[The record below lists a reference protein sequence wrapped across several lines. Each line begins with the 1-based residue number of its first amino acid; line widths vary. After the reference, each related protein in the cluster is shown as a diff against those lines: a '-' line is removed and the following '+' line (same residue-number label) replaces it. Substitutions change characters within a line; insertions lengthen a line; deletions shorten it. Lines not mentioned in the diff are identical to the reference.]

1 MLELVLQTCW
11 SSFCQSFLRPFE
23 LVVRFSFE
31 RLSCVSEAERPRGRL
46 TWLHP
51 SHTNLARL
59 KTNLPRSLAR
69 THTHAGMAQFA
80 LGWRYASGIGCQ
92 QNDEMAVN
100 LYRKAASRGI
110 TGTNAYLSCHHR
122 YLECLEICTKRRNG
136 CKSVAQSSEQS
147 FSRAT
152 RAELQAELHSAEL
165 QAELQHS
172 FSRASSRASSSFAQS
187 FKQSFSR
194 ATRTELRAELQQS
207 YTRLLA
213 VQIYS
218 HFKSTKWL

>member
-1 MLELVLQTCW
+1 MCVEGCRGLGGLSRAAEVFGGRHVGAAEVFGGRQVGARLVDMLELVL
-11 SSFCQSFLRPFE
+11 SVFPSCQSFLRPFE
-23 LVVRFSFE
+23 LVVRSSFE

-51 SHTNLARL
+51 SNTNLARL

-136 CKSVAQSSEQS
+136 CKSVAQSSEQG

-152 RAELQAELHSAEL
+152 RGFLRYRFTAISN
-165 QAELQHS
+165 
-172 FSRASSRASSSFAQS
+172 RRNGYKPVPRSSEQRHC
-187 FKQSFSR
+187 R
-194 ATRTELRAELQQS
+194 
-207 YTRLLA
+207 
-213 VQIYS
+213 
-218 HFKSTKWL
+218 